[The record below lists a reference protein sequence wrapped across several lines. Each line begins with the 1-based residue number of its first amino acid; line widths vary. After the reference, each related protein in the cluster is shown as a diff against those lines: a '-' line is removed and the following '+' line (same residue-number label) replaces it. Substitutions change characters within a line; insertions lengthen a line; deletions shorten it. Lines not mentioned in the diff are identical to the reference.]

1 MFEFWAWAFLNNGS
15 KPDNSF
21 SVDDIDKIR
30 DEIVSQNATL
40 ESFGQTLY
48 LFWRVE
54 VIFYLNL
61 GS

>member
-1 MFEFWAWAFLNNGS
+1 MSVDLILGPRLGFLRGTFLNNGS

-48 LFWRVE
+48 LF
-54 VIFYLNL
+54 
-61 GS
+61 